1 MTTANFRKMGKAYRT
16 EDGLGGYLWVRLTAP
31 HTYSLVRQYDDA
43 TGSTRCDTLGTHR
56 TKAAAIADANAL
68 LSA

>member
-16 EDGLGGYLWVRLTAP
+16 DDGLGGYLWVRRVAP
-31 HTYSLVRQYDDA
+31 HTYALVRQHRDA

-68 LSA
+68 LSV

>member
-1 MTTANFRKMGKAYRT
+1 MTTANFRKMGKAHRT
-16 EDGLGGYLWVRLTAP
+16 EDGLGGYLWIRLSAP
-31 HTYSLVRQYDDA
+31 KTYALVRQYSDA
-43 TGSTRCDTLGTHR
+43 TGATRCDTLATHR